1 MTTRSAEERTEP
13 DVSLGPFFA
22 AGALLLVFGLVRR
35 RKLAVGAGLVSIW
48 LDQRS
53 ELGRSL
59 KKRIRDRAEQMAP
72 ADVDRTAAS

>member
-1 MTTRSAEERTEP
+1 MTDQSPEEHKEP
-13 DVSLGPFFA
+13 DVSLGPFFT
-22 AGALLLVFGLVRR
+22 AGALLVAFGLVRR

-59 KKRIRDRAEQMAP
+59 KKRIRERAGQMAP
-72 ADVDRTAAS
+72 ADVDQTAAS